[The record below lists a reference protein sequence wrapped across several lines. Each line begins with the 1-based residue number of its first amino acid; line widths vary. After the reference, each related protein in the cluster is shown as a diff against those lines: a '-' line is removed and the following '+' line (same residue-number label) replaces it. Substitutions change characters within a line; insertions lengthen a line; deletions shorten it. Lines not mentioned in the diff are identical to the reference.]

1 MKVEIESKVLNGK
14 LEKNRELLSEVIQS
28 LEGKDIVIIIE
39 KRRKKRSNPQNA
51 YYWSVVLPMMQTGFY
66 NNLGEHVGIQ
76 EAHEFLKGRFLFRE
90 VVNQELGEVI
100 KLSKSTTELSTI
112 EWEEYMDSIRAFS
125 TEFLGIQIPL
135 PNENITYDL
144 K

>member
-1 MKVEIESKVLNGK
+1 MKIEIESKVLNGK
-14 LEKNRELLSEVIQS
+14 LETNRELLSDVIKS
-28 LEGKDIVIIIE
+28 LEGKDIIITIE
-39 KRRKKRSNPQNA
+39 KKRKKRSNPQNA
-51 YYWSVVLPMMQTGFY
+51 YYWGIVLPMMQTGFY

-112 EWEEYMDSIRAFS
+112 EWETYMDQIRAFS
-125 TEFLGIQIPL
+125 TEFLGINIPL
-135 PNENITYDL
+135 PNDTLTIDF
-144 K
+144 